1 MAEVRDDRQRVFVPR
16 TAAGRRS
23 PAVLVMLLIAVLAA
37 IALIWNVSRRS
48 TSRRAMAP
56 VTSGESVENSAAAA
70 AAEPAASAAPSESA
84 PAAAAA
90 PAIDESDSE
99 AASATAY
106 NQAAIA
112 RVINDGRAGVTN
124 CYQRALVRD
133 ETLVQGELN
142 VRVSVAA
149 SGRVGAVSISGPA
162 AFRAMEP
169 CLRRAINK
177 WTFPTAAEAY
187 TTEFPLRFRG
197 VQ

>member
-70 AAEPAASAAPSESA
+70 EPAASAAPSESA
-84 PAAAAA
+84 PEAAAA

-99 AASATAY
+99 AASATA
-106 NQAAIA
+106 NDQAAIA

>member
-56 VTSGESVENSAAAA
+56 VTSGESVESSAA
-70 AAEPAASAAPSESA
+70 AAEPAGTAAPSESA

-149 SGRVGAVSISGPA
+149 SGRVGSVSISGPA

>member
-70 AAEPAASAAPSESA
+70 EPAASAAPSESA
-84 PAAAAA
+84 PGAAAA